1 MQDSA
6 VTMKLRVDS
15 RRLDI
20 AMAAA
25 GVRTDNALADLAD
38 ITDRTIRNIRT
49 VETCSMQVLERIA
62 AALGCNP
69 IDLLTTPGFP
79 DPKLGALAALSA

>member
-1 MQDSA
+1 MED
-6 VTMKLRVDS
+6 VTTKKLRVDS

-25 GVRTDNALADLAD
+25 GVRTDNALAELAD

-49 VETCSMQVLERIA
+49 AETCSMQVLERIA
-62 AALGCNP
+62 DALGCNP

-79 DPKLGALAALSA
+79 DPKLGALVALSA